1 MWGDA
6 SMRFIVKTDNDAKC
20 AKKLQS
26 FNPEFQGKFLTIE
39 LNSWHAFTALRK
51 KFKTAPIID
60 NQYFKSK
67 GYRWKRPMLDFRSRR
82 RGRFL
87 RCSDFDQAN
96 ATGNSL

>member
-1 MWGDA
+1 
-6 SMRFIVKTDNDAKC
+6 MRFIIKTDNDENS

-26 FNPEFQGKFLTIE
+26 FSPEFQGKFLTIE

>member
-1 MWGDA
+1 
-6 SMRFIVKTDNDAKC
+6 MRFIVKTDNDEHS

-51 KFKTAPIID
+51 KFETAPIID
-60 NQYFKSK
+60 NQYFESK